1 MISKGL
7 PKSTGLVLYSK
18 IRSDWGPHITF
29 TSRAV
34 RANTSG
40 GSTPVV
46 SAMGIYCQ
54 PRENRGSTELA
65 QFGAVRRNP
74 LTLWG
79 GLWRRGCSTKL
90 AHF

>member
-18 IRSDWGPHITF
+18 IQSDLGPHITF

-46 SAMGIYCQ
+46 SAMGMFQ
-54 PRENRGSTELA
+54 QLR
-65 QFGAVRRNP
+65 
-74 LTLWG
+74 
-79 GLWRRGCSTKL
+79 
-90 AHF
+90 